1 MRING
6 KERYAFFLPKCAL
19 VLLFLNYANAMEF
32 NYCQI
37 SPSHTLCQ
45 YAVSNLQKK
54 LLTLMSSKYNKVN

>member
-45 YAVSNLQKK
+45 YAVSSLQENV
-54 LLTLMSSKYNKVN
+54 Y